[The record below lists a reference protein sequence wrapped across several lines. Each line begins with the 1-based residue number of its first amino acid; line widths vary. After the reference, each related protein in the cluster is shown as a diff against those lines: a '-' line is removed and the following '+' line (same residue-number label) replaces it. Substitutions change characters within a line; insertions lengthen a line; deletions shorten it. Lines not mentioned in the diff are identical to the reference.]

1 MLFSGQL
8 ELCFLFIRKNKK
20 IKNSQL
26 PIKRLTVFR
35 TLNCSL
41 SKWNSKTSDMK
52 HQWPCGCMAKW
63 GRPTGRSGTAPHAA
77 AFSPAWADDT
87 NTTAPLWSPVVLL
100 PPRKQGVKPIRNTCY
115 PLAPDVPMRGRDLR
129 TPRRYV
135 SWGCGHVAPCRWSN
149 IPETF
154 FHQKQWVGEG
164 WGITRSPEKHCPKA
178 VGFKMQVKLTVYQSG
193 TYYDA
198 RHFTFSHYVQSSL
211 VNHTVSCSAQ
221 VLKIYI

>member
-1 MLFSGQL
+1 
-8 ELCFLFIRKNKK
+8 
-20 IKNSQL
+20 
-26 PIKRLTVFR
+26 
-35 TLNCSL
+35 
-41 SKWNSKTSDMK
+41 
-52 HQWPCGCMAKW
+52 MARW

-87 NTTAPLWSPVVLL
+87 NATAPLWSPVVLL

-135 SWGCGHVAPCRWSN
+135 SWGCRHVAPCRWSN

-154 FHQKQWVGEG
+154 FHQKQWAGAGLGVGVG
-164 WGITRSPEKHCPKA
+164 GITRSPEKHCPRA
-178 VGFKMQVKLTVYQSG
+178 VGFKIQVKLTVYQSG

-198 RHFTFSHYVQSSL
+198 RHFTCSHCVQSSL
-211 VNHTVSCSAQ
+211 VKPHSQLLCSG
-221 VLKIYI
+221 LKNIYLTIYIL